1 MGALRDRGVPVEVAS
16 VEEAEE
22 RIAQGSSA
30 TYWID
35 TLHLGRFGELA
46 DLAGQSARV
55 CLLAH
60 YLPSLCAARSDW
72 TAHVLGDDERTALDR
87 AKAVLA
93 PSATFAETLRRV
105 GAKGSVVVVEPGLV
119 AGPRS
124 SVNAEGVRA
133 IVVAPLTRAK
143 GVLPFLETL
152 AVELRATDRFTLDV
166 VGDSAP
172 EPDCAEA
179 CWRFASTGPL
189 SERVSFSEALPH
201 HECLKRLAAANVF
214 VSASVTESFGLAL
227 AEARA
232 AGLAIV
238 ARDGGH
244 ASAHAREE
252 TGGVVVHDAARAAE
266 ECLRLSRDPDELSR
280 RLELARQ
287 PTTVR
292 RWAEAAEEFLKKTAF
307 LRG

>member
-105 GAKGSVVVVEPGLV
+105 GAKGSVVVVEPGLRGFEEL
-119 AGPRS
+119 AESWLRRPL
-124 SVNAEGVRA
+124 VN
-133 IVVAPLTRAK
+133 
-143 GVLPFLETL
+143 
-152 AVELRATDRFTLDV
+152 RATKRCERFR
-166 VGDSAP
+166 S
-172 EPDCAEA
+172 
-179 CWRFASTGPL
+179 
-189 SERVSFSEALPH
+189 
-201 HECLKRLAAANVF
+201 RLAAPGRHHRCF
-214 VSASVTESFGLAL
+214 VPGEHRL
-227 AEARA
+227 
-232 AGLAIV
+232 
-238 ARDGGH
+238 
-244 ASAHAREE
+244 
-252 TGGVVVHDAARAAE
+252 GVGEVSQTAVVK
-266 ECLRLSRDPDELSR
+266 
-280 RLELARQ
+280 LE
-287 PTTVR
+287 
-292 RWAEAAEEFLKKTAF
+292 
-307 LRG
+307 RGVG